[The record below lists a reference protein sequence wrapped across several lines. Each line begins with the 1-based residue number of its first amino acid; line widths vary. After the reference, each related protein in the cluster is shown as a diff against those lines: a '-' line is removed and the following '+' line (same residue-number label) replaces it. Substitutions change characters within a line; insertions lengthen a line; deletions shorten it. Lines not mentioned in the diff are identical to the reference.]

1 MLHPYHLNKER
12 ENSMRIS
19 RIQIV
24 QSFIL
29 ATCVSL
35 LCLVSVQKA
44 ANDCDE
50 KVTVRIRLDEGH
62 PWRPPFSLDRVG
74 QPLNVVVEVASEER
88 PYREYW
94 VVAYQ
99 NGKEIDRQIFHL
111 SGSHLTGK
119 SPYLGRAS
127 FSRYFDELALFA
139 KCRFQDEGVELVRQK
154 VSPPDFQAE
163 AIARP
168 DQGD

>member
-1 MLHPYHLNKER
+1 
-12 ENSMRIS
+12 MRIP
-19 RIQIV
+19 RIPIV
-24 QSFIL
+24 QSFVL
-29 ATCVSL
+29 GACL
-35 LCLVSVQKA
+35 LLLSPVSVQKA

-99 NGKEIDRQIFHL
+99 NEKEIDRQIFHL

-119 SPYLGRAS
+119 SPYLGRPS
-127 FSRYFDELALFA
+127 FSQYFDEVALF
-139 KCRFQDEGVELVRQK
+139 
-154 VSPPDFQAE
+154 
-163 AIARP
+163 
-168 DQGD
+168 

>member
-1 MLHPYHLNKER
+1 
-12 ENSMRIS
+12 MRIS
-19 RIQIV
+19 IIQIV
-24 QSFIL
+24 QGLIL
-29 ATCVSL
+29 GAGLLL
-35 LCLVSVQKA
+35 LCLAVAQKA

-74 QPLNVVVEVASEER
+74 QPLSVIVEVESEER

-111 SGSHLTGK
+111 AGSHLTGK

-127 FSRYFDELALFA
+127 FSTIF
-139 KCRFQDEGVELVRQK
+139 
-154 VSPPDFQAE
+154 
-163 AIARP
+163 
-168 DQGD
+168 